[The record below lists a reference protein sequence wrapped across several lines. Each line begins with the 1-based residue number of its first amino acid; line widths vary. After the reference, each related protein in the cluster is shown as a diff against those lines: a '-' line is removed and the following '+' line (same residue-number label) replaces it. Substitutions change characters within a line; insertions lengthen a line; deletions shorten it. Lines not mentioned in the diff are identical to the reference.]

1 MRRRNRRSDRPTLNA
16 TVVVVSSQM
25 GQRLSFLKKRIRG
38 PFWTRR
44 QKENA
49 AQWDG
54 RTKGTWLRGFARIV
68 AAVDGGI
75 GLTSFDE
82 EGEEGRE
89 GKGREGKGGHRQ
101 PGLASRNDDDDDGEG
116 RKAEQKTANELT
128 RSYDDHSLRNSMQ
141 VWLKS
146 IPSLAS
152 DSPRKISPTLHEIS
166 LPLATTLS

>member
-54 RTKGTWLRGFARIV
+54 STKGTWLRGFARIV

-89 GKGREGKGGHRQ
+89 GKGREGTD
-101 PGLASRNDDDDDGEG
+101 SRDWHQEMMMMTMG
-116 RKAEQKTANELT
+116 REERRNKKLQMN
-128 RSYDDHSLRNSMQ
+128 SLG
-141 VWLKS
+141 
-146 IPSLAS
+146 
-152 DSPRKISPTLHEIS
+152 
-166 LPLATTLS
+166 ATTTTASEIACRFGLSRSHLSLQILRGKFREPSMKFLCPWPLH